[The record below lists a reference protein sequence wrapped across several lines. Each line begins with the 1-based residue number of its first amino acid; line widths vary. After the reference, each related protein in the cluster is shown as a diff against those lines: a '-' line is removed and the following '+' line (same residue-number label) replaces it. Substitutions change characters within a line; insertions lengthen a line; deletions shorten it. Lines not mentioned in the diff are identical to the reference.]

1 MHTKTLGLVGAI
13 GATTLLTAAVAS
25 ASMMHPQLGA
35 NLSGMGD
42 HGTANIQIANGG
54 ICWKLHLPMA
64 SDATRVSI
72 HSGSGGAM
80 LLEFGMSYKPSGC
93 EKSPAMTLQHLETK
107 PGQYSVWVDT
117 KGHPGELRGRLF
129 AGHAH
134 MM

>member
-1 MHTKTLGLVGAI
+1 MHKRPLGFAAAVAPL
-13 GATTLLTAAVAS
+13 LLTAAVAS

-42 HGTANIQIANGG
+42 HGTANVQIANGK
-54 ICWKLHLPMA
+54 ICWRLNLPMA

-80 LLEFGMSYKPSGC
+80 LLQFGMSYKRSGC
-93 EKSPAMTLQHLETK
+93 EKSAAMTLQHLATS
-107 PGQYSVWVDT
+107 PGKYWVWVDT

-129 AGHAH
+129 AGTAH